1 MAEKSSVAH
10 QFIARGLDQNSAIHN
25 IEIGRAE
32 TLYNF
37 DTDTQGFISKRRGYQ
52 LYRNIPI
59 RVLGAA
65 DRGANWEFVAD
76 KSIDFIGVNSSPIV
90 INGQAINTNTNE
102 LETVSFY
109 WDQFQNLGAFTL
121 TGTFDAAEGV
131 YKATTDLLHLESLNL
146 MVGVLTQ
153 DEGSGGLTNNNK
165 AILTEEIINRDNND
179 STFEVSLELE
189 SPVPFTEQNT
199 FTVVRPENSII
210 QAPNSFY
217 TETFIP
223 ANVNENT
230 SLIILEDTHE
240 LGGENFVIQVWQDT
254 DGTGFSRKVI
264 LPEDIEINAGAD
276 VEITVNVT
284 TTNPIHVY
292 IAAVND
298 AFQTSAYINKS
309 EDFTETNKR
318 SFVID
323 DVTSYANL
331 WSFYRQDNTGTQTL
345 VIPEDVRYNATTQ
358 QLTFEF
364 FPAEDSI
371 FKAVY
376 LPATSVNAGII
387 VSKTDNSFC
396 EKGGVTLRSNQ
407 DTSIYDLTNADLMF
421 QGINWD
427 QIVIDGTTPEFG
439 YVREVEQYK
448 STVYDRLVSVCS
460 GDFWIEDLDV
470 NYSITASNFA
480 EQSSTIQ
487 YLTPYF
493 GAINEAISD
502 GRERGLTATEIPEG
516 TNFVQIDKIEV
527 IDQESNTTKAKV
539 TTVPL
544 TAINGTLNGIE
555 LGFDRL
561 TIEADEYDLYNGEHV
576 ITSATIINNATT
588 NTDQLVFEIL
598 VEDIKSY
605 SPNSLNSPAICGIL
619 TDYIIVTSATIGN
632 IKVGDIINN
641 LGGLIGSEVL
651 AVDTDNNRM
660 WLNGIQQ
667 ERFLQGFIDI
677 TWDRITNVIKLDPT
691 ELCLS
696 NAVPFDIINIS
707 GYARKFKIL
716 EIDTIANEITI
727 NESIRI
733 CNFFG
738 SATKISLDGR
748 LTLPIKPKSNITKT
762 FPFAST
768 GEYSVEMATLN
779 DSLYTT
785 TYDRSVIKFDGTH
798 ISDAGILEYPLY
810 SHSWLVPKTDTNTGG
825 FIEPNSIAGKVPQLN
840 GVDLNVSI
848 TVVFENNLPQTV
860 ITELPVFSSDQ
871 QVSIQNSAGDI
882 FDVTIESIDNDT
894 NTIIFSTGDTSG
906 FSDGASLTLFMPT
919 FYGYYFRLEYV
930 DRNNRIITG
939 TPNSFTNS
947 VVRITR
953 PSRIMHSIKIPSTS
967 KGATEWDRL
976 KVSTYRTLGA
986 KARTDI
992 APIFF
997 KVDDTPALRSASMS
1011 GFIGA
1016 KASDAQIINT
1026 LVIADTT
1033 QDFTLAPEE
1042 TGDTLIAEANSG
1054 NNPGTDDISDA
1065 QLRSLG
1071 GSTFERPISAAR
1083 SPKSQYIVS
1092 TTIGSSGHLIY
1103 GNITSDPTLTIE
1115 VAQNGSVSENLVGA
1129 AIGLRAVTSN
1139 KEYEIEVEFV
1149 NGSST
1154 NVDVVDIDSIVQVS
1168 AEAGSDFVNSTMDA
1182 FENESEDAGFLE
1194 LTLPDSTITTDHESE
1209 YIQIISKPNT
1219 SADSDNQFI
1228 GSLIGWH
1235 KITKVDL
1242 ADNSVDKLIIRVPAY
1257 IADEFNS
1264 ATTITSLQCVLILG
1278 GSTSPSTEKILV
1290 PCWDVAYDDTPSQDV
1305 TLPNDTIGRVAKN
1318 WAKAINTVMSDN
1330 GYYKRIEEELN
1341 EIPVANDIKVSPN
1354 FILGDWGYTKW
1365 GKAVGF
1371 GRVEITQQISNEFSF
1386 YVYTNNLPARTAVF
1400 SNGFTSPN
1408 PIIARPKVFP
1418 SRIVISYGNYPESVD
1433 NPYADNTLT
1442 SNSVID
1448 INPSDGQEITGMARF
1463 FSESSSGGAQ
1473 YSGTLIVFK
1482 TNSVYAVDIASRSAT
1497 KLQSMGQGCT
1507 VPDSIAS
1514 TDDTIFF
1521 ANDTGIY
1528 KVTRDLNVKYVGDLL
1543 DRYYEGISKT
1553 NLKLRGYGIADN
1565 FDLSYKLALPVN
1577 SEVNDEIAVYNFE
1590 SMSKQAE
1597 GSWALYDN
1605 IPISSAKQTSNT
1617 FWFGNFKGRIWEN
1630 RNANDNTDY
1639 RDDDDAVS
1647 ASFTYGPQA
1656 FGDPGKTKD
1665 MSHVIV
1671 QYADNGP
1678 TAATVSMALDLN
1690 QEFTT
1695 LDPTNAGEG
1704 SWKGINVAYSP
1715 PPTKAVYYQVKIDH
1729 DVKDEPCIV
1738 NGLVFKVSIGNEQAI
1753 RQAADGKDGAKK

>member
-1 MAEKSSVAH
+1 MTEKSSVAH

-37 DTDTQGFISKRRGYQ
+37 DTDTQGFISKRKGYQ

-65 DRGANWEFVAD
+65 DRGDNWEFVAD

-131 YKATTDLLHLESLNL
+131 YKATTNLLHLESLDL

-153 DEGSGGLTNNNK
+153 DGTELTGLTNNNK
-165 AILTEEIINRDNND
+165 AILTEEIINKDNND
-179 STFEVSLELE
+179 ETFEVTIEVE
-189 SPVPFTEQNT
+189 SPVQFTEQNT

-210 QAPNSFY
+210 QSPNSFY
-217 TETFIP
+217 TETFTSMTPTPI
-223 ANVNENT
+223 NLGENT
-230 SLIILEDTHE
+230 LNIPKNTHN
-240 LGGENFVIQVWQDT
+240 LGGENFVVQVWQDT
-254 DGTGFSRKVI
+254 NGSGFSRKIV
-264 LPEDIEINAGAD
+264 LPEAIEINANAD
-276 VEITVNVT
+276 VEITINVT

-298 AFQTSAYINKS
+298 AFQTSAYINQS
-309 EDFTETNKR
+309 PDFTEANKR

-345 VIPEDVRYNATTQ
+345 VIPEDVRYDATTQ

-364 FPAEDSI
+364 FPAVDSI

-396 EKGGVTLRSNQ
+396 EKGGVPLRNNQ
-407 DTSIYDLTNADLMF
+407 NTAIYDLTNADLMF

-470 NYSITASNFA
+470 NYTITASNFA
-480 EQSSTIQ
+480 EQSNTVQ

-493 GAINEAISD
+493 GASEEAISQ
-502 GRERGLTATEIPEG
+502 GIINSRSRGLTATEIPEG
-516 TNFVQIDKIEV
+516 TNFVQVDKIE
-527 IDQESNTTKAKV
+527 IMDQGSNTTKAKV
-539 TTVPL
+539 TTIPL
-544 TAINGTLNGIE
+544 TNINGTLSGIVMN
-555 LGFDRL
+555 FDKL
-561 TIEADEYDLYNGEHV
+561 TIEDDEYDLYNGEHV
-576 ITSATIINNATT
+576 ITSATLNGS
-588 NTDQLVFEIL
+588 QLEFEIL
-598 VEDIKSY
+598 VENIKSY

-619 TDYIIVTSATIGN
+619 TDYIIVTPETIGN
-632 IKVGDIINN
+632 IEVGDIINN

-716 EIDTIANEITI
+716 EINTDTNEITI

-840 GVDLNVSI
+840 GVDPNVSI

-860 ITELPVFSSDQ
+860 NPVNQEFPVFSSDQ
-871 QVSIQNSAGDI
+871 QVSIQNSTGDI

-894 NTIIFSTGDTSG
+894 NTIVFSTDDTLG

-992 APIFF
+992 VPIFF

-1115 VAQNGSVSENLVGA
+1115 VAQNGDVSENLVGA

-1139 KEYEIEVEFV
+1139 KDYEIEVKFV
-1149 NGSST
+1149 DSGNFNINSIVKV
-1154 NVDVVDIDSIVQVS
+1154 VDVAD
-1168 AEAGSDFVNSTMDA
+1168 GSDFVDPS
-1182 FENESEDAGFLE
+1182 NESQDAGFLE

-1219 SADSDNQFI
+1219 FADSDNQFI

-1242 ADNSVDKLIIRVPAY
+1242 ADGSVDKLIIRVPAY
-1257 IADEFNS
+1257 IADEFS
-1264 ATTITSLQCVLILG
+1264 SVTPIDSLQCVLILG

-1386 YVYTNNLPARTAVF
+1386 YVYTNSLPARTAVF

-1442 SNSVID
+1442 SNSIID

-1729 DVKDEPCIV
+1729 DVKDEPCVV